1 MDVQEI
7 KGMGR
12 QLRRFLGEF
21 DDCFG
26 RSEPRDHLR
35 TYVQGQLSNLPR
47 KSIEPIALAATVAPR
62 TLQGFFSYLSWDEP
76 HLRDRV
82 QWIVARDHGDSQAL
96 GVIDESGNP
105 KKGKHTAGVQRQ
117 WCGNTGKT
125 DSCVV
130 AVHLGYVAG
139 DFQCL
144 LDSDLFL
151 PQAWAND
158 PVRRQEVGIPE
169 DVVFRTKPEI
179 ALAQIARTLGNGIR
193 VRAWTFDE
201 LYGRGRE
208 FLDGVSALGQNFVGE
223 IPCDF
228 TGWLQEPRVLRHPN
242 PQEKRKGGRKR
253 RYPRLSRKA
262 LPACEVRNLATYS
275 PVLRRQKWQK
285 FRIKDGEK
293 GPIVWEVKHAR
304 FYRRH
309 GGDGLSGP
317 AHTLIV
323 ARNVLDPQEIKY
335 FLSNL
340 LIDGQ
345 PVSLEW
351 LLWVAFSRWPIERC
365 FEIAKN
371 ELGMDHFEMRSWRG
385 IHRHLYLT
393 QVSQLFCARVQQQR
407 REKKKA
413 GEPVLDGRAGSSG
426 GLCLG
431 ASPSVSALRPD
442 RRVRAGRRTHSVL
455 SAAKSTGTPL
465 PLEDRPAK
473 TQNAW
478 DRYSQTKVMYTA

>member
-12 QLRRFLGEF
+12 QLETFLSEF

-26 RSEPRDHLR
+26 RSEPREHLR

-47 KSIEPIALAATVAPR
+47 KSIEPMALAAKIAPR

-82 QWIVARDHGDSQAL
+82 QWIVARDHADPQAL

-105 KKGKHTAGVQRQ
+105 KKGQHTAGVQRQ

-125 DSCVV
+125 DNCVV
-130 AVHLGYVAG
+130 GVHLGYVAG
-139 DFQCL
+139 DFQCR

-151 PQAWAND
+151 PKEWAEN

-179 ALAQIARTLGNGIR
+179 ALAQITRAIGHGIR

-208 FLDGVSALGQNFVGE
+208 FLDGLSALGQNFVGE
-223 IPCDF
+223 VPCDF
-228 TGWLQEPRVLRHPN
+228 TGWLQEPRVLRHPG
-242 PQEKRKGGRKR
+242 PQERHKGGRKR
-253 RYPRLSRKA
+253 RYPRLLRQA
-262 LPACEVRNLATYS
+262 LPACEVRNLVTYS
-275 PVLRRQKWQK
+275 PVFRRQKWQR

-293 GPIVWEVKHAR
+293 GPIVWEVKHATC
-304 FYRRH
+304 YRKHSPH
-309 GGDGLSGP
+309 GLPGP

-323 ARNVLDPQEIKY
+323 ARNVLDPEEIKY

-340 LIDGQ
+340 MIDGQ
-345 PVSLEW
+345 TVTLAG
-351 LLWVAFSRWPIERC
+351 LLWVAFSRWPMERC
-365 FEIAKN
+365 FEIAKS

-385 IHRHLYLT
+385 IHRHLYLA
-393 QVSQLFCARVQQQR
+393 QVSQLFCARVHQQL
-407 REKKKA
+407 REKKRSP
-413 GEPVLDGRAGSSG
+413 ESVPDGRTGSLG
-426 GLCLG
+426 GVCLG

-442 RRVRAGRRTHSVL
+442 RRVRAGGRAYPVL

-465 PLEDRPAK
+465 PLEKDPTT
-473 TQNAW
+473 TQKAW
-478 DRYSQTKVMYTA
+478 DRCSQTEVLYTE

>member
-1 MDVQEI
+1 MDVQQI

-12 QLRRFLGEF
+12 KLRGFLSEF
-21 DDCFG
+21 NDCFG
-26 RSEPRDHLR
+26 RSEPREHLR

-47 KSIEPIALAATVAPR
+47 KSIEPIALSARVAPR
-62 TLQGFFSYLSWDEP
+62 TLQGFFSYLFWDEH

-82 QWIVARDHGDSQAL
+82 QWIVARDHAHPNAI
-96 GVIDESGNP
+96 GVIDESGNS
-105 KKGKHTAGVQRQ
+105 KKGKHTAAVQRQ

-125 DSCVV
+125 DNCVV
-130 AVHLGYVAG
+130 GVHLGYVAG

-151 PQAWAND
+151 PKSWADD

-169 DVVFRTKPEI
+169 EVVFRTKPEI
-179 ALAQIARTLGNGIR
+179 ALAQIARSITNGIR

-208 FLDGVSALGQNFVGE
+208 FLDGLSELGQNYVGE

-228 TGWLQEPRVLRHPN
+228 TGWLSEPRVLRHPS
-242 PQEKRKGGRKR
+242 PQERRKGGRKR

-262 LPACEVRNLATYS
+262 LPACEVRNLVPYS
-275 PVLRRQKWQK
+275 PVFQRQKWQR
-285 FRIKDGEK
+285 FHIKDGEK
-293 GPIVWEVKHAR
+293 GPVVWEVKYAP
-304 FYRRH
+304 FYRKHSPR
-309 GGDGLSGP
+309 GLPGP

-323 ARNVLDPQEIKY
+323 ARNVLHPEEIKY

-340 LIDGQ
+340 QIDGQ
-345 PVSLEW
+345 TVTLEW

-365 FEIAKN
+365 FEVAKS

-385 IHRHLYLT
+385 IHRHFYLT
-393 QVSQLFCARVQQQR
+393 QVSQLFCARVHQQL
-407 REKKKA
+407 REKKRSTDSV
-413 GEPVLDGRAGSSG
+413 PDGRTGSG
-426 GLCLG
+426 GGQCLG
-431 ASPSVSALRPD
+431 GGSRVST
-442 RRVRAGRRTHSVL
+442 VCAGRRIQTGGCAYSVL
-455 SAAKSTGTPL
+455 STTKSTGASI
-465 PLEDRPAK
+465 PLENDSAQ

-478 DRYSQTKVMYTA
+478 DRCPQTEILYTG

>member
-7 KGMGR
+7 KGMGG
-12 QLRRFLGEF
+12 QLERFLSEF

-26 RSEPRDHLR
+26 RSEPREHLR
-35 TYVQGQLSNLPR
+35 TYVRGQLSNLPR
-47 KSIEPIALAATVAPR
+47 KSIEPIALSAKIAPR

-82 QWIVARDHGDSQAL
+82 QWIVARDHADPQAL

-125 DSCVV
+125 DNCVV
-130 AVHLGYVAG
+130 GVHLGYVAG

-151 PQAWAND
+151 PKEWADD
-158 PVRRQEVGIPE
+158 PVRRREVGIPQ
-169 DVVFRTKPEI
+169 DVVLRTKPEI
-179 ALAQIARTLGNGIR
+179 ALAQISRAIRHGIR

-208 FLDGVSALGQNFVGE
+208 FLDGLSRLGQNFVGE
-223 IPCDF
+223 VPCDF
-228 TGWLQEPRVLRHPN
+228 TGWLQEPRVLRHPC
-242 PQEKRKGGRKR
+242 PREKHTGGRKR
-253 RYPRLSRKA
+253 RYPRLLRKA
-262 LPACEVRNLATYS
+262 LPACEVRNLVTYS
-275 PVLRRQKWQK
+275 PVFRRQKWQK

-293 GPIVWEVKHAR
+293 GPIVWEVKHAT

-309 GGDGLSGP
+309 GPDGLPGP

-323 ARNVLDPQEIKY
+323 ARNVLNPQEIKY
-335 FLSNL
+335 FLANL
-340 LIDGQ
+340 VIDGQ
-345 PVSLEW
+345 TVTLEW

-365 FEIAKN
+365 FEIAKS

-393 QVSQLFCARVQQQR
+393 QVSQLFCARLHQQL
-407 REKKKA
+407 REKKRA
-413 GEPVLDGRAGSSG
+413 PEPVLDGRTGSPG

-431 ASPSVSALRPD
+431 ASASVSARCPD
-442 RRVRAGRRTHSVL
+442 GRVRAGGRTHPVL

-465 PLEDRPAK
+465 PLENRSAK
-473 TQNAW
+473 TQNTW
-478 DRYSQTKVMYTA
+478 NRYSQTQVLYAR

>member
-7 KGMGR
+7 KGMGG
-12 QLRRFLGEF
+12 QLERFLSEF

-26 RSEPRDHLR
+26 RSEPREHLR
-35 TYVQGQLSNLPR
+35 TYVRGQLSNLPR
-47 KSIEPIALAATVAPR
+47 KSIEPIALSAKIAPR

-82 QWIVARDHGDSQAL
+82 QWIVARDHADPQAL

-125 DSCVV
+125 DNCVV
-130 AVHLGYVAG
+130 GVHLGYVAG

-151 PQAWAND
+151 PKEWADD
-158 PVRRQEVGIPE
+158 PVRRREVGIPQ
-169 DVVFRTKPEI
+169 DVVLRTKPEI
-179 ALAQIARTLGNGIR
+179 ALAQISRAIRHGIR

-208 FLDGVSALGQNFVGE
+208 FLDGLSRLGQNFVGE
-223 IPCDF
+223 VPCDF
-228 TGWLQEPRVLRHPN
+228 TGWLQEPRVLWHPC
-242 PQEKRKGGRKR
+242 PREKHTGGRKR
-253 RYPRLSRKA
+253 RYPRLLRKA
-262 LPACEVRNLATYS
+262 LPACEVRNLVTYS
-275 PVLRRQKWQK
+275 PVFRRQKWQK

-293 GPIVWEVKHAR
+293 GPIVWEVKHAT

-309 GGDGLSGP
+309 GPDGLPGP

-323 ARNVLDPQEIKY
+323 ARNVLNPQEIKY
-335 FLSNL
+335 FLANL
-340 LIDGQ
+340 VIDGQ
-345 PVSLEW
+345 TVTLEW

-365 FEIAKN
+365 FEIAKS

-393 QVSQLFCARVQQQR
+393 QVSQLFCARLHQQL
-407 REKKKA
+407 REKKRA
-413 GEPVLDGRAGSSG
+413 PEPVPDGRTGSPG
-426 GLCLG
+426 GVCLG
-431 ASPSVSALRPD
+431 ASASVSARCPD
-442 RRVRAGRRTHSVL
+442 GRVRAGGRTHPVL

-465 PLEDRPAK
+465 PLENRSAK
-473 TQNAW
+473 TQNTW
-478 DRYSQTKVMYTA
+478 NRYSQTQVLYAR

>member
-12 QLRRFLGEF
+12 KLRRFLHEF

-26 RSEPRDHLR
+26 RSEPREHLR

-47 KSIEPIALAATVAPR
+47 KSIEPMALSAGIAPR

-76 HLRDRV
+76 HLRDRL
-82 QWIVARDHGDSQAL
+82 QWIVARDHGHPNAI

-105 KKGKHTAGVQRQ
+105 KKGRHTAAVQRQ

-125 DSCVV
+125 DNCVV
-130 AVHLGYVAG
+130 GVHLGYVAG

-151 PQAWAND
+151 PKKWADD

-169 DVVFRTKPEI
+169 EVVFRTKPEI
-179 ALAQIARTLGNGIR
+179 ALGQIARSIANGIR

-201 LYGRGRE
+201 LYGRGRK
-208 FLDGVSALGQNFVGE
+208 FLDDLSELGQNFVGE

-228 TGWLQEPRVLRHPN
+228 TGWLREPRVLRHP
-242 PQEKRKGGRKR
+242 PSQDRRKRGRKR
-253 RYPRLSRKA
+253 RYPRLSRKS
-262 LPACEVRNLATYS
+262 LSACEVRNLATYS
-275 PVLRRQKWQK
+275 PVFRKQKWQR

-293 GPIVWEVKHAR
+293 GPVVWEVKQAR
-304 FYRRH
+304 FYRKH
-309 GGDGLSGP
+309 DPNGLPGP

-323 ARNVLDPQEIKY
+323 ARNVLHPGEIKY

-340 LIDGQ
+340 RIDGRTMT
-345 PVSLEW
+345 LEW

-365 FEIAKN
+365 FEIAKS

-393 QVSQLFCARVQQQR
+393 QVSQLFCARVHQQL
-407 REKKKA
+407 REKKRSPESVPDRRT
-413 GEPVLDGRAGSSG
+413 GSPGR
-426 GLCLG
+426 LCLG
-431 ASPSVSALRPD
+431 AGRSVSAVGPN
-442 RRVRAGRRTHSVL
+442 RRVRTGGRLYPIPSTE
-455 SAAKSTGTPL
+455 KSTGTL
-465 PLEDRPAK
+465 IPLENNPAK
-473 TQNAW
+473 TQHAW
-478 DRYSQTKVMYTA
+478 HRCPQTEVLYTG